1 MLNLSKELTFTQE
14 SEMPFHVPPVSN
26 EIDSIRE
33 FLAQQQD
40 AFRIAA
46 YGLTDE
52 EAGLANSVST
62 LTIGGLIKHVTQV
75 QAHWLETALA
85 GPGRAASGDAEG
97 YGDGFRY
104 DGDLSA
110 VLEAFDEVSAR
121 VLAAVNQLDLS
132 TPVPAPEAPWFPKI
146 EWSVR
151 WVWMHLIEE
160 LARHAGHA
168 DIIRESV
175 DGATMYSLM
184 AARDGIG
191 DTPFLKA
198 WRREPVVTG

>member
-1 MLNLSKELTFTQE
+1 
-14 SEMPFHVPPVSN
+14 MPFHVPPVSN
-26 EIDSIRE
+26 EVTSIRE

-40 AFRIAA
+40 AFRIVS

-52 EAGLANSVST
+52 EAGMANSVST

-75 QAHWLETALA
+75 QEHWLACAVA
-85 GPGRAASGDAEG
+85 GPAPAASGDAEG
-97 YGDGFRY
+97 YGDGFQF
-104 DGDLSA
+104 DGNLADQLK
-110 VLEAFDEVSAR
+110 AFDETCAR
-121 VLAAVNQLDLS
+121 VLAAVELLDLS
-132 TPVPAPEAPWFPKI
+132 TPVPAPVAPWFPKV

-151 WVWMHLIEE
+151 WVWMHLFEE

-168 DIIRESV
+168 DIIRESI

-198 WRREPVVTG
+198 WRREPATTV